1 MNFGIFL
8 AAQHARGSMADHFDE
23 HLGQVRAAREA
34 GFVSV
39 FAGQHYFS
47 NPYQML
53 HPVPLLAR
61 VAADA
66 GDMHVGT
73 GVLLAPFY
81 NPVEIADLA
90 TTMDAI
96 CHGRFILGLGLG
108 YREVENDAFG
118 VTNEKRIPYL
128 EEALRLVPR
137 LWRERDIE
145 HESERVKLR
154 RVTFATRPVRRP
166 HPPIWVAANNDPA
179 IRRAARLGDAWLIN
193 PHAKLSVLARQMG
206 LYLET
211 LEVLGKPRPAVVP
224 MIKEVYCAE
233 TNEQAWHDARPFL
246 EEKYRVYV
254 DWGQQKVL
262 PQNEDEL
269 DLPFEA
275 LQGDRFIVGD
285 PDEVI
290 SQFER
295 YRATLGV
302 NHALLRLQW
311 PGSERS
317 LDQEK
322 VLRSIRLLGKHV
334 IPHFAKLG
342 GGADL
347 AAPLPEVTGVG

>member
-8 AAQHARGSMADHFDE
+8 AAQHAHGSMADHVDE
-23 HLGQVRAAREA
+23 HLEQVRAAREA

-47 NPYQML
+47 SPYQML

-61 VAADA
+61 VAAEA
-66 GDMHVGT
+66 GEMHVGT

-81 NPVEIADLA
+81 HPVEIADLA

-108 YREVENDAFG
+108 YREVENEAFG
-118 VTNEKRIPYL
+118 VTGDRRVPYF

-137 LWRERDIE
+137 LWLERDLE
-145 HESERVKLR
+145 YESERVRLR
-154 RVTFATRPVRRP
+154 RVTFVTRPVRRP
-166 HPPIWVAANNDPA
+166 RPPIWVAANNDPG
-179 IRRAARLGDAWLIN
+179 IRRAARFGDAWLIN
-193 PHAKLSVLARQMG
+193 PHARLSVLARQMD

-211 LEVLGKPRPAVVP
+211 LRALGRPRPAVVP
-224 MIKEVYCAE
+224 MIKEVHCAE
-233 TNEQAWHDARPFL
+233 TGEQAWREARPFL

-262 PQNEDEL
+262 PRDEDGL
-269 DLPFEA
+269 DLPFDD
-275 LQGDRFIVGD
+275 LQDDRFIVGD
-285 PDEVI
+285 PDQVI
-290 SQFER
+290 AQLER
-295 YRATLGV
+295 YRTRLGV
-302 NHALLRLQW
+302 NHAILRLQW
-311 PGSERS
+311 PGRERS

-322 VLRSIRLLGKHV
+322 VLRSIRLIGLHV
-334 IPHFAKLG
+334 IPHFAGLG

-347 AAPLPEVTGVG
+347 AAPPAVAGAG